1 MLIPDNIEKF
11 ESYGEK
17 LLFFKFKNNDL
28 AQDYYVLHSV
38 FTNYHLNNVSG
49 ELDFLVL
56 APGKG
61 FFAIEVKHGGVRRE
75 RGEWI
80 FQNRKG
86 EITRKTRGPFSQVEG
101 TKHSIRN
108 YVLNAA
114 NDKRLSGR
122 LSKILF
128 TTGVAFTSMEYDQVN
143 FGPEAFSWQVL
154 TKEGLR
160 LPISQYIET
169 LSKGWHNQ
177 YRNLKWYDV
186 NESRPS
192 VKDCEEVL
200 KIIRGDFQI
209 DYSEVNRI
217 SDNEKII
224 EEFTREQFNILNFT
238 DFNER
243 SLIQGQAG
251 TGKTVLALELARRKI
266 EENKRV
272 GLFCFNQ
279 KLGKKLNASLYAID
293 GSQETNSYANTLHK
307 YLMRN
312 VSNLSGGHED
322 GSIFFKEELP
332 IEFLIQ
338 NENMKA
344 SEKFDILIVDEA
356 QDLLTDYYLEIFD
369 WILKDGV
376 KNGKW
381 VMFGDF
387 TNQAI
392 YLNDPDNAKKRLDG
406 KSFFTNLPPLRIN
419 CRNTKKIANHNT
431 LLTGVKLPEF
441 TGKTLAGKPINAKF
455 PAKSKQGSTV
465 IQIVK
470 NLLDTGVKKN
480 QITLLSPKNFKKTYL
495 ADSDYIDELKNG
507 GLQVSTIHS
516 FKGLE
521 SVAIILF
528 DFAEIQSSEAKRLLY
543 VGISRATQELILVLN
558 QDLESNYNRLV
569 AENYLETN

>member
-1 MLIPDNIEKF
+1 MLIPDDIESF

-17 LLFFKFKNNDL
+17 LLFFKFKNDEL

-38 FTNYHLNNVSG
+38 FTNHHLNNVSG

-75 RGEWI
+75 GGEWI
-80 FQNRKG
+80 FQNRKS

-108 YVLNAA
+108 YVLNNA
-114 NDKRLSGR
+114 NDRRLSGR

-128 TTGVAFTSMEYDQVN
+128 ATGVVFTSMKHNQAN
-143 FGPEAFSWQVL
+143 FGPEGFSWQVL
-154 TKEGLR
+154 TEEGLR
-160 LPISQYIET
+160 LPISKYIET

-177 YRNLKWYDV
+177 YRNLNWYDV

-192 VKDCEEVL
+192 VKDCEEML

-209 DYSEVNRI
+209 DYSEVNII

-224 EEFTREQFNILNFT
+224 EEFTREQFHILDFT
-238 DFNER
+238 DFNDR

-251 TGKTVLALELARRKI
+251 TGKTVLALELARRRIK
-266 EENKRV
+266 ENKRV

-279 KLGKKLNASLYAID
+279 KLGKKLKASLNAID

-312 VSNLSGGHED
+312 VSNISGGHEYE
-322 GSIFFKEELP
+322 SVFFKEELP
-332 IEFLIQ
+332 VEFLIQ
-338 NENMKA
+338 NEDMKA

-369 WILKDGV
+369 WILKGGIN
-376 KNGKW
+376 NGKW

-387 TNQAI
+387 SNQAI
-392 YLNDPDNAKKRLDG
+392 YLNDPGNAKKRLDK
-406 KSFFTNLPPLRIN
+406 KSFFAKLPPLRIN
-419 CRNTKKIANHNT
+419 CRNTKKIANHNS
-431 LLTGVKLPEF
+431 LLTGAKLPEF

-455 PAKSKQGSTV
+455 PAKSKQSNTV
-465 IQIVK
+465 IKIVK
-470 NLLDTGVKKN
+470 SLLEKGIKKS
-480 QITLLSPKNFKKTYL
+480 QITLLSPKKIKNTYL
-495 ADSDYIDELKNG
+495 ADSDYINEVKNQ
-507 GLQVSTIHS
+507 GLQLATIHS

-521 SVAIILF
+521 NVVIILF
-528 DFAEIQSSEAKRLLY
+528 DFDEILTNEAKRLLY

-558 QDLESNYNRLV
+558 QGLEANYNRIV
-569 AENYLETN
+569 AENYLEKN